1 MEKLLLCPDTAV
13 SPEITLSENASC
25 SEMIWETGH
34 SIDTNSYDLSNL
46 EFICETLPA
55 GKLTDYM
62 LSDFGCPVISPRL
75 RTLLEQN
82 GIDNIQYFPATIQST
97 PKTATAQYYAANI
110 LGLVACI
117 DTDQSVMD
125 AETDENGETT
135 IIYSIDKLVLKKTS
149 LDPGSIFIAFPFE
162 RIILIDERFSKLFDD
177 AGIFGVKCIDP
188 DRWDGIN
195 GEI

>member
-34 SIDTNSYDLSNL
+34 AIDTNNYDLSNL

-55 GKLTDYM
+55 GQLTDYM
-62 LSDFGCPVISPRL
+62 LSDFGCPVVSPRF
-75 RTLLEQN
+75 RILLEQN
-82 GIDNIQYFPATIQST
+82 GIDNIQFFPATIQATPST
-97 PKTATAQYYAANI
+97 AAAQYYAANVV
-110 LGLVACI
+110 GLVACI
-117 DTDQSVMD
+117 DTDQSEMNAKAD
-125 AETDENGETT
+125 ANGELT
-135 IIYSIDKLVLKKTS
+135 IIFSIDKLVLKKPS
-149 LDPGSIFIAFPFE
+149 HDFGYIFRAFPFE
-162 RIILIDERFSKLFDD
+162 RIILIDQRFRKIFDD
-177 AGIFGVKCIDP
+177 AGISGVKCIDP